1 MYHCHEPCHAYLE
14 RYHEDD
20 RMMIVM
26 VLMRMMDDDDDSDGG
41 DGGDDDDDDD
51 KGHDDDAYDDYGN
64 SDGEVSLPYSEFT
77 INHAN
82 IYICI
87 KSLTSSPSE
96 TRQ

>member
-1 MYHCHEPCHAYLE
+1 VYHCHEPCHAYLE

-41 DGGDDDDDDD
+41 DGGDDDDDD

-87 KSLTSSPSE
+87 KSLTSSPSK